1 MALKIQRQPEF
12 WTDVTFLAPGGE
24 PAGTARMKWRA
35 TTRTEYYELLKLP
48 ADEIISKVLL
58 GWDGIEDEFNPVN
71 VARLIDEL
79 PSSARDML
87 DSFTR
92 GLFAAERKN

>member
-1 MALKIQRQPEF
+1 MLKIQRQPEF
-12 WTDVTFLAPGGE
+12 WSEVEFLAPGGE
-24 PAGTARMKWRA
+24 VAGVARMKWKA
-35 TTRTEYYELLKLP
+35 VTRSEYYDMLKLP
-48 ADEIISKVLL
+48 ADEVIKKVLV
-58 GWDGIEDEFNPVN
+58 GWDGIEDEFNTTN

-92 GLFAAERKN
+92 ALFAAERKN